1 VSLEDYGP
9 GRRAARSGGRGPF
22 RARRLSVLLL
32 ADDDPAHAG
41 TILEHIGAFRAYSQH
56 HVRVFNPRWL
66 TRSRYLDLHEFDVLV
81 IHYSLCVIVDNYLSA
96 DFRAKIRDFGGLK
109 VQFIQDDYRWVNDIS
124 AAIRDMR
131 IDVLLTLVPPREI
144 PRVWSDDRLP
154 GVVKINTLAGYVPD
168 GLVGRAVEA
177 LADRPVDIGYR
188 GRTLPYWLGRL
199 GQEKV
204 WIAQGVLARAAAYD
218 LRCDIAWTEA
228 DRIYGDAWDQ
238 FIASCRATLGT
249 ESGSSITDF
258 DGSIERQVSAYLAEH
273 PGADFEEVFHQILW
287 GYEGNV
293 HMNVVS
299 PRVFEAIALRTPMIL
314 FPGEYSGVIEP
325 GRHYIVLEKDFSNFG
340 EVVDRLRDV
349 DGLEEMVR
357 RVHRD
362 VVESGRYSLR
372 RFIEQFDAV
381 VSEYGW
387 GYGRRT
393 KLRFGLAALD
403 HAGML
408 PRIRIRVPR
417 WRRPRLGTSFMRARW
432 TLIALRLTLRHAET
446 RAMLVRWM
454 VTRGVR
460 REVSFGR
467 LFADALRLGL
477 LLEVAAGRL
486 GFEEPARLEVRLNGD
501 RVLELITRQSLDGLP
516 GTETARRQS
525 GQGGAE
531 CTASV
536 AGMRWTHEELG
547 GHIVYP
553 SWLPGSQGTTIPVG
567 PEGVRDFA
575 AFSAIARRYPREAHA
590 LVLTLLGRAP
600 GFHVPPRR
608 RPGLEHA
615 SPPSRRARRVRQP
628 YRWRKLVFGLA
639 RILRHYSLSRIAVRY
654 LVSPRLWRE
663 LDADMLFRD
672 LVRLALLRG
681 DERAL
686 SRAAGERIAL
696 TVEIHDGLVLRT
708 VPVPPGARTVNV
720 TDLNP
725 AISESSLTRIVWDH
739 SAVGDRVMCRSRL
752 GHHVA
757 FTLEPRGLYEFRG
770 LVQVACRY
778 PLDVQRALST
788 IVRVRGR
795 YRLSDSASA
804 RTP

>member
-1 VSLEDYGP
+1 
-9 GRRAARSGGRGPF
+9 
-22 RARRLSVLLL
+22 VLLL
-32 ADDDPAHAG
+32 ADDDPRHAG
-41 TILEHIGAFRAYSQH
+41 TIQEHIRAFPAYSEH

-66 TRSRYLDLHEFDVLV
+66 TTSRYLDLHEFDVVV
-81 IHYSLCVIVDNYLSA
+81 IHYSLCVIVENYLSA
-96 DFRAKIRDFGGLK
+96 DFRAKIRDFSGLK

-131 IDVLLTLVPPREI
+131 IDVLFTLVPPREI
-144 PRVWSDDRLP
+144 SRVWRDEHLP
-154 GVVKINTLAGYVPD
+154 GVVKLNTLAGYVPD
-168 GLVGRAVEA
+168 GLVGRPVKAV
-177 LADRPVDIGYR
+177 ADRQVDIGYR

-228 DRIYGDAWDQ
+228 DRIYGDAWEQ

-258 DGSIERQVSAYLAEH
+258 DGSIERQVGAYLAEH
-273 PGADFEEVFHQILW
+273 PGADFEEVFQQILW
-287 GYEGNV
+287 RYEGNV

-340 EVVDRLRDV
+340 DVVDRLRDV

-387 GYGRRT
+387 GYGRRA

-408 PRIRIRVPR
+408 PIIRVPR
-417 WRRPRLGTSFMRARW
+417 WRLPRLGTSFSRTRW
-432 TLIALRLTLRHAET
+432 TLIALRLTLRHAQT
-446 RAMLVRWM
+446 RAMLMRWM
-454 VTRGVR
+454 ITRGVR

-501 RVLELITRQSLDGLP
+501 RVLELITRQGLDGLP
-516 GTETARRQS
+516 ATETARHQS
-525 GQGGAE
+525 GEAGAG
-531 CTASV
+531 CNASV

-547 GHIVYP
+547 GYVVYP
-553 SWLPGSQGTTIPVG
+553 SWLTGLQGTVIPVG
-567 PEGVRDFA
+567 AEGVRDFT
-575 AFSAIARRYPREAHA
+575 AFSAIARCHPREAHA

-600 GFHVPPRR
+600 GFQVQPRH
-608 RPGLEHA
+608 RPGLEPA
-615 SPPSRRARRVRQP
+615 SPLSRRARRVRP
-628 YRWRKLVFGLA
+628 PHRWRKLAFGA
-639 RILRHYSLSRIAVRY
+639 AGILRRDSLTWIAVRY
-654 LVSPRLWRE
+654 LVSPGLWRK
-663 LDADMLFRD
+663 LNGASLFRD
-672 LVRLALLRG
+672 LVRLALLHG

-686 SRAAGERIAL
+686 SRSAGERIAL
-696 TVEIHDGLVLRT
+696 TVEIRDGLVLRT
-708 VPVPPGARTVNV
+708 NPLPQGARTVDV
-720 TDLNP
+720 TDRNP
-725 AISESSLTRIVWDH
+725 AISESSLARIVWDH
-739 SAVGDRVMCRSRL
+739 SAVGDRVICRSRL
-752 GHHVA
+752 GHHVTFA
-757 FTLEPRGLYEFRG
+757 LEPRGVYEFRG

-778 PLDVQRALST
+778 PSDVQRALSS
-788 IVRVRGR
+788 IVRARR
-795 YRLSDSASA
+795 RPQRTDAASA
-804 RTP
+804 RTA